1 MKHLKKFE
9 STNRDEILDHFV
21 DLIDDGVKFR
31 YIINKMTHMDR
42 VRYGVEMDDVQIQFQ
57 RDRAGRVPFGLK
69 KSDIIEIMN
78 SCIRLNSYYEVKDF
92 ILEVDDEIGYSEEH
106 FSVKNPQHLIEFL
119 EGVTENYYVVYI
131 SIGKF

>member
-9 STNRDEILDHFV
+9 SLDQDEILDHFV
-21 DLIDDGVKFR
+21 DLIDNGVKLQ
-31 YIINKMTHMDR
+31 YVIKMTHMDR

-106 FSVKNPQHLIEFL
+106 FSVKNPELLIEFL
-119 EGVTENYYVVYI
+119 EGVSENDYVVYV
-131 SIGKF
+131 SVGKF